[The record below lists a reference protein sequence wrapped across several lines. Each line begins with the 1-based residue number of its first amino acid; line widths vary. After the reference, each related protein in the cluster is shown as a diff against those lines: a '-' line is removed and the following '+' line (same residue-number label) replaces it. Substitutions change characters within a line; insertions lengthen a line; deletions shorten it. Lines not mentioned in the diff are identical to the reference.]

1 MNLNRFLG
9 TGSELTGSIQ
19 DYLKVI
25 YELTAA
31 GAPAATTAVAERLA
45 VSPASVTGMLQKL
58 AAAKGPLVAYR
69 KHQGVTLT
77 RKGRLAALEVI
88 RRHRLIETWLVKSLG
103 YSWDTVH
110 GEAEILEHAIS
121 DDFERRISAALGN
134 PTRDPHGDPIPSA
147 DLTMPGDAG
156 SQLSTLL
163 PSQEAKVCRVEA
175 RDPDLLRYLS
185 KIGIGIGAR
194 LRILDV
200 SRYDHV
206 TRLRLIGRSG
216 SLALGP
222 AITSRVYVEN
232 VRNRA
237 TSSNRPSRS
246 DRRPR

>member
-1 MNLNRFLG
+1 MTR
-9 TGSELTGSIQ
+9 SIQ

-25 YELTAA
+25 YELTQS
-31 GAPAATTAVAERLA
+31 GAPATTTVVAQRLA

-58 AAAKGPLVAYR
+58 AVIKRPLVAYR

-77 RKGRLAALEVI
+77 RAGKLAALEVI

-134 PTRDPHGDPIPSA
+134 PARDPHGDPIPSA
-147 DLTMPGDAG
+147 KLTMPKEVE
-156 SQLSTLL
+156 SPLSTLL
-163 PSQEAKVCRVEA
+163 PSQEAQVCRVEA
-175 RDPDLLRYLS
+175 REPDFLRYLA
-185 KIGIGIGAR
+185 KIGLGIGAS

-206 TRLRLIGRSG
+206 THLRVIGRAG
-216 SLALGP
+216 SLVLGP
-222 AITSRVYVEN
+222 AITSRVYVEH
-232 VRNRA
+232 VRSRD
-237 TSSNRPSRS
+237 TIRRRPSRLKPGARVTQDIEGS
-246 DRRPR
+246 S